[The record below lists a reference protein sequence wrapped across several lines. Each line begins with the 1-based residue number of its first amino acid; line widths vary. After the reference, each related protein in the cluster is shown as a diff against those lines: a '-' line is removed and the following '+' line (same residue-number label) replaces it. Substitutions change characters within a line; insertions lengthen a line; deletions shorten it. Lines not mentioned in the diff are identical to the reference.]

1 MTSTLPSNLSA
12 SKTSPESLP
21 LPVSIRLRQRL
32 EESGTPF
39 FANDNISDV
48 LREGDLEQLEIEVAG
63 KVRELLRSLVIDI
76 DNDHNTE
83 ETAERVARMYL
94 HEVFKG
100 RYHTQPKIAS
110 FPNVKK
116 LDEIYTVGP
125 ISIRSACS
133 HHLVPILGSCWIG
146 IKPGDRVI
154 GLSKFSR
161 VADWVFSRPHIQEE
175 AVIILADEIE
185 RLCAPQGLAILV
197 KAQHY
202 CMKWRGV
209 KEPQTS
215 MVNSVVRG
223 DFRHDPSL
231 KQEFFELVRQQEPLL
246 QQLIWSQQFWLHHQ
260 VCHKSQCIIG
270 QSISRMHELL
280 MLADHMSHLKIK
292 LCSGKPEDG
301 VGWPEI
307 WKLQGWEFAHL
318 LIAHSLISLKSNERL

>member
-1 MTSTLPSNLSA
+1 MTSTLPTPITTHTLGVSA
-12 SKTSPESLP
+12 AVKAPISEQ
-21 LPVSIRLRQRL
+21 IRQRL
-32 EESGTPF
+32 IDADVPF
-39 FANDNISDV
+39 LANDNISAY
-48 LREGDLEQLEIEVAG
+48 LRDGELDQLEDEVAI

-76 DNDHNTE
+76 DNDHNTA

-94 HEVFKG
+94 QEVFKG
-100 RYHTQPKIAS
+100 RYLDQPKIAS

-125 ISIRSACS
+125 ISVRSACS

-146 IKPGDRVI
+146 IKPGERVI

-175 AVIILADEIE
+175 AVLILADEIE
-185 RLCAPQGLAILV
+185 RLCKPQGLAILV

-215 MVNSVVRG
+215 MINSVVRG

-231 KQEFFELVRQQEPLL
+231 KAEFFELVKQQQSLL
-246 QQLIWSQQFWLHHQ
+246 GH
-260 VCHKSQCIIG
+260 
-270 QSISRMHELL
+270 
-280 MLADHMSHLKIK
+280 
-292 LCSGKPEDG
+292 
-301 VGWPEI
+301 
-307 WKLQGWEFAHL
+307 
-318 LIAHSLISLKSNERL
+318 